1 MPANP
6 CRPVRVHLSD
16 WLDGE
21 RLPFFVGLTV
31 RLHLAACPPCR
42 RVHRSLSATR
52 EALRTLRDVDPPGD
66 ALSSDRGAEK

>member
-21 RLPFFVGLTV
+21 PLPFFVRLTV
-31 RLHLAACPPCR
+31 RFHLATCPACR
-42 RVHRSLSATR
+42 RAHRSLSATR
-52 EALRTLRDVDPPGD
+52 EALRTLRDVDPPVD
-66 ALSSDRGAEK
+66 DPAAER